1 MFTMLV
7 GIATYFFALGFIVF
21 EKAVIAAILF
31 FAAKKHGMNPVWW
44 TVGGL
49 LLDFW
54 TLLLYFWVRHKMK
67 NRKCP
72 GCGAPLE
79 ESAKFCAICGNA
91 CEKTDDVKILKKFVF
106 GIIIAIAGLSIIS
119 GILSAI
125 IG

>member
-7 GIATYFFALGFIVF
+7 GIATYFFALGFIIF

-31 FAAKKHGMNPVWW
+31 FVSKKHGMNPVWW

-67 NRKCP
+67 SRKCA

-79 ESAKFCAICGNA
+79 ESARFCAICGNA
-91 CEKTDDVKILKKFVF
+91 CEKIDDVKILKKFIF
-106 GIIIAIAGLSIIS
+106 GIIIAIIGFSIIS

-125 IG
+125 LS